1 MGDLRCEF
9 TSGENDK
16 CTDLFTSEDSANTTL
31 DVLIRNEAR
40 VLDSL
45 SSRLLNC
52 LEARFDSWCEEG
64 KRIACACAGFCK

>member
-1 MGDLRCEF
+1 MGDLRCKF

-16 CTDLFTSEDSANTTL
+16 CTDLFTSEDSANMTL

-52 LEARFDSWCEEG
+52 LEAHFDSWCKEG
-64 KRIACACAGFCK
+64 KRIACACVGFYK